1 LPSGGFFDKK
11 NGLIDVGLIGEVI
24 VVEPLF
30 GGIDLRHKL
39 LFLFKDKVKVKDNVN
54 FKVKVNFKVNC
65 IRCAHWAAA
74 QSASIT

>member
-39 LFLFKDKVKVKDNVN
+39 LFLFKDKVN
-54 FKVKVNFKVNC
+54 FNFKVNFKVNC

-74 QSASIT
+74 QTASIT